1 MITIPKSQSR
11 ILLEALTLGMLKLD
25 DEINALTMAYH
36 EGLVDGA
43 YDEASD
49 LISEREH
56 VSRLHDVVLAEI
68 GGTVAPYW
76 PCRDEDC
83 GWLNPLTDAS
93 CENCGE
99 QR

>member
-25 DEINALTMAYH
+25 DEINAMTMAYH
-36 EGLVDGA
+36 HDGVDSA

-68 GGTVAPYW
+68 GGTVSPYW
-76 PCRDEDC
+76 PCHDADC
-83 GWLNPLTDAS
+83 GWLNPPADTH
-93 CENCGE
+93 CESCGE